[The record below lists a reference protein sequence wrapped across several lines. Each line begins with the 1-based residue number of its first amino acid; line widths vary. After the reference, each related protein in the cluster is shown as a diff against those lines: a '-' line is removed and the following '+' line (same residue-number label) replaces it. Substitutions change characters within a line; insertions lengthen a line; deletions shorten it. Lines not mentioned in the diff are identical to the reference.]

1 MSDLKKINQK
11 LQIMSRHG
19 AMYQDVIP
27 YTSRYYDHG
36 KFGRIFPSLPAF
48 AQDTTKVRDALK
60 DMGKKGGIMDAK
72 DDLTQLPQDLIGN
85 STLQQNNPNNL
96 AMSAG
101 MTFLGQFI
109 DHDITF
115 DPT

>member
-1 MSDLKKINQK
+1 
-11 LQIMSRHG
+11 MSRHG

-27 YTSRYYDHG
+27 YTSRYYDQG
-36 KFGRIFPSLPAF
+36 KFGRLFPSLPAF
-48 AQDTTKVRDALK
+48 ALDTPKVREALK
-60 DMGKKGGIMDAK
+60 DMGKKGGMMDAE
-72 DDLTQLPQDLIGN
+72 DDLTQDPKNLVGDAA
-85 STLQQNNPNNL
+85 LQVHNPNSPVM
-96 AMSAG
+96 AAG